1 MISCCS
7 LNKFILI
14 FKFFFTDNAWKLI
27 KELAEEYM
35 NMKEKPS
42 TRILNRSMSRQFNL
56 TRSLSRDVY
65 ERQASIT
72 NLTDESTPIFVMETN
87 DFFSS
92 LDRATE
98 LNKTKFQFLNGITG
112 NGDPRGDHSP
122 GEVSN

>member
-1 MISCCS
+1 MRCS
-7 LNKFILI
+7 LNKFFLNNFI
-14 FKFFFTDNAWKLI
+14 FTDNAWKLI

-42 TRILNRSMSRQFNL
+42 NRILNRSMSRQFNL

-98 LNKTKFQFLNGITG
+98 LNKTKFQFTNGING
-112 NGDPRGDHSP
+112 NVDHSS
-122 GEVSN
+122 EVSN